1 MIKQEKTLSYLE
13 SHIPEMAASAVTQA
27 YWQALASGNTVLES
41 QNGSL
46 YEVSPDGSRKKLKN
60 IAAPTTVVRGE
71 KRRLK

>member
-1 MIKQEKTLSYLE
+1 MITQEKTLCYLE

-27 YWQALASGNTVLES
+27 YWQALASGNAVLES
-41 QNGSL
+41 ENGAL
-46 YEVSPDGSRKKLKN
+46 YEISPDGSRKKLKN

>member
-1 MIKQEKTLSYLE
+1 MIKQEKTLRYLE

-27 YWQALASGNTVLES
+27 FWQALASGNSVLES
-41 QNGSL
+41 RGGAI
-46 YEVSPDGSRKKLKN
+46 YEISPDGSQKKLKN